1 MHTAYYAE
9 DAQIRQY
16 LIIIKKI
23 AHKKLYAIFFAS
35 IVRSFVFVCVAMD
48 TAEGGT
54 GMVDLE
60 ATAKRRKVTIQFGE
74 LIISS
79 DFDSGT

>member
-1 MHTAYYAE
+1 
-9 DAQIRQY
+9 
-16 LIIIKKI
+16 
-23 AHKKLYAIFFAS
+23 
-35 IVRSFVFVCVAMD
+35 MD